1 MIYAMQILQQY
12 REVYSHIMGFLF
24 PDKLV
29 YAKMYESLIVHKQFF
44 PVVYYDKGVLDAH
57 PDLQED
63 NKILINSIYKQRE
76 VLGTKIVVT
85 NDRIPK
91 VGLTTIDKRQFDL
104 NEVEYTAETIL
115 NTLFYSKS
123 VVMGVIPTNSK
134 P

>member
-1 MIYAMQILQQY
+1 
-12 REVYSHIMGFLF
+12 MGFLF